1 MPMYMRVLD
10 TLAAVSPHVNVSL
23 ANQEDFI
30 LELDSTEERIAVIRD
45 RRLVGPL
52 GGIEAVLSA
61 RKSDQLVLAADLP
74 ALKKRTLLQLSEHA
88 LQSDADI
95 FVARARE
102 SGRIQPLCG
111 VWSARLLSD
120 INDYLDAGR
129 RSVLGLLD
137 TLNVA
142 FMDIPEREL
151 VNINRPGDLDLLTQ
165 M

>member
-23 ANQEDFI
+23 ANQEDLI
-30 LELDSTEERIAVIRD
+30 LELDTTERSIAVIHD

-61 RKSDQLVLAADLP
+61 RKSDQLVLAVDLP
-74 ALKKRTLLQLSEHA
+74 ALKTRTLLQLSEHA
-88 LQSDADI
+88 LRSDADV

-120 INDYLDAGR
+120 ITDYLDAGR
-129 RSVLGLLD
+129 RSVHGLLD
-137 TLNVA
+137 SLSIA
-142 FMDIPEREL
+142 FMDVPESEL
-151 VNINRPGDLDLLTQ
+151 ININRPRDLDLLT
-165 M
+165 